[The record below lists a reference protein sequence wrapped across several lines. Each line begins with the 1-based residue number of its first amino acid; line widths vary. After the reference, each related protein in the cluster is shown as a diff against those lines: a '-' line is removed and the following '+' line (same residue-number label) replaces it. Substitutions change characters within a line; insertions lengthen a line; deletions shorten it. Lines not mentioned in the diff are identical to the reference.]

1 MICVVIGRGRHRMMM
16 AEHQHVVE
24 LGAQLVELRLDYI
37 RRPVDIKRLLTD
49 RPSPVI
55 VTCRRPQD
63 GGRWMKSE
71 NDRIMALRT
80 AIADGADYVDLE
92 MDVAA
97 AIPRYRN
104 TQRII
109 SYHNLDET
117 PGNLEEIHHR
127 MSQLD
132 PDIIKIVTMANNP
145 LDNAKALRLVRN
157 SPIPTVAFC
166 MGEMGMPSR
175 ILAGRCGAPFT
186 FAAFGDDSK
195 IAPGMLT
202 FKQLNEDYR
211 YDSIKPDTVIL
222 GVIGDPVA
230 QSFSPRVHNACLRE
244 QNLNMLYLP
253 FRVPTEY
260 LESFLQTCPELGIRG
275 LSVTIPHKEKAIKY
289 INILDDQ
296 VAGIRATN
304 TIVFKDVKL
313 FGFNTDCSAALESL
327 EQTLRDKEATENDVL
342 TDKKVLILGAGGVAR
357 AIAFGLLRRGAVVT
371 LTSREYRRSDA
382 LAAELKCKSI
392 DWTGRANHP
401 HQILINCTPL
411 GMHPK
416 LDSTP
421 FEPEWINRKAVI
433 FDTVYNPE
441 QTLLIKQAREA
452 GCTTITGVDMF
463 VRQAARQYK
472 LFTGQEPNL
481 ETMRNEVR
489 RAISAARY

>member
-16 AEHQHVVE
+16 AEHQHVAAM
-24 LGAQLVELRLDYI
+24 GAQLVELRLDYI
-37 RRPVDIKRLLTD
+37 RRPLDIKRLLTD
-49 RPSPVI
+49 RPGPVI

-71 NDRIMALRT
+71 SDRIMALRT
-80 AIADGADYVDLE
+80 AIAEGADYVDLE
-92 MDVAA
+92 LDIAH
-97 AIPRYRN
+97 AISRYRN

-109 SYHNLDET
+109 SYHNLEET

-175 ILAGRCGAPFT
+175 ILGGRCGAPFT
-186 FAAFGDDSK
+186 YAAYGDDSK

-202 FKQLNEDYR
+202 LKQLNEDFR
-211 YDSIKPDTVIL
+211 YDSIKQDTGIL

-230 QSFSPRVHNACLRE
+230 HSFSPRVHNACLRE
-244 QNLNMLYLP
+244 KGLNMLYLP
-253 FRVPTEY
+253 FRVPAEY
-260 LESFLQTCPELGIRG
+260 LEAFIQTCPELGIRG
-275 LSVTIPHKEKAIKY
+275 LSVTIPHKEKVIKY
-289 INILDDQ
+289 LNVLDDQ
-296 VAGIRATN
+296 VAGIRAAN
-304 TIVFKDVKL
+304 TIVFRDVKL

-327 EQTLRDKEATENDVL
+327 QQSLKDRGVEEENVLEDKR
-342 TDKKVLILGAGGVAR
+342 VLILGAGGVAR
-357 AIAFGLLRRGAVVT
+357 AIAFGLLRSGADVT
-371 LTSREYRRSDA
+371 LTSRDYRRSDT

-401 HQILINCTPL
+401 YQILINCTPV

-416 LDSTP
+416 LDATP
-421 FEPEWINRKAVI
+421 YEGDWFNRKAII

-441 QTLLIKQAREA
+441 QTLFIKQARQA
-452 GCTTITGVDMF
+452 GCATITGVDMF
-463 VRQAARQYK
+463 VRQAARQFK

-481 ETMRNEVR
+481 ETMRSEVR